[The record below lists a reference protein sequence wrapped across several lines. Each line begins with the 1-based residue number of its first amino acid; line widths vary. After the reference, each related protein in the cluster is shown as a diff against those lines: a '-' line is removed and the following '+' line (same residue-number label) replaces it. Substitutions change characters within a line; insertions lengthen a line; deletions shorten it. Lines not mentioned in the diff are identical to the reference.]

1 MDNDSIQIGNVVVL
15 KNAVNEEQIAVLR
28 VHFKTF
34 LMRLFLLKS
43 SISSTTCYML
53 YWNFQKI
60 LDSWL
65 SNSLLYQVYYKT
77 AEQ

>member
-53 YWNFQKI
+53 Y
-60 LDSWL
+60 
-65 SNSLLYQVYYKT
+65 
-77 AEQ
+77 